1 MLLNQFSENDSY
13 YVLNS
18 DNEYFCGTECDWS
31 QQITKA
37 LAIELTDAQC
47 LKKMLERS
55 GAKLKIVES
64 EEHLNSVYLSLLQ
77 RIIDITQNAPEA
89 IDVGNQVYN
98 LLYDAG
104 LVS

>member
-1 MLLNQFSENDSY
+1 MLSY

-31 QQITKA
+31 RMVTKA

-55 GAKLKIVES
+55 GAIKIVES
-64 EEHLNSVYLSLLQ
+64 EEHLSKLYLRLLQ
-77 RIIDITQNAPEA
+77 RIIVIAQNTPEA
-89 IDVGNQVYN
+89 IDTGNQVYN